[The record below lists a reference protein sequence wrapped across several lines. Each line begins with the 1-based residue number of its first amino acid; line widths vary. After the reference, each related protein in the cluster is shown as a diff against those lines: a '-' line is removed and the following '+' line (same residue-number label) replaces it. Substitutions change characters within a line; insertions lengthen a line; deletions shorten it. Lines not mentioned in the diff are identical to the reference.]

1 MAAAVVP
8 LSLPGASTGR
18 SGKIGWLA
26 GLDIVFKDFFQKACL
41 ANANV
46 ISHESVTSL
55 RSIHPV
61 NVQHTNV
68 YSTDG
73 TLAGTGD
80 SVYVHIWALLPCLSD
95 HSVSLGLKSLEPVD
109 LHTENLQG
117 CMGVVL
123 NLMSGRTCRGPSLML
138 GGKRG
143 FFVLWGRVAGGLPQ
157 SRRKAVQF
165 STCFPAGCA
174 TRHARCQ
181 HCAMQEQWLPSSPL
195 GFQLKR

>member
-1 MAAAVVP
+1 MAAAVVL

-18 SGKIGWLA
+18 SGKIGCLT

-41 ANANV
+41 ADANV

-61 NVQHTNV
+61 NVQHTHV

-80 SVYVHIWALLPCLSD
+80 SVYVHVCALLPCLSD
-95 HSVSLGLKSLEPVD
+95 HSVSPGLKSLEPVD

-123 NLMSGRTCRGPSLML
+123 NLMSGRTCRG
-138 GGKRG
+138 GKRG
-143 FFVLWGRVAGGLPQ
+143 HQPFFVLWGSVGWGLRQ
-157 SRRKAVQF
+157 GRRKAVQF
-165 STCFPAGCA
+165 STFFPAGCA
-174 TRHARCQ
+174 TWHARCQ
-181 HCAMQEQWLPSSPL
+181 HCVMQEQCLASSLPTS
-195 GFQLKR
+195 